1 MQVMTMANWNDDF
14 YDVYAGSLLGTQKAV
29 AFFYFAL
36 LILLGNWML
45 LNLFVAIL
53 LQEFFMM
60 KEQVCVCVC
69 VCVPCVYFV
78 CIYRSRA
85 SDSQSALC
93 THCRVRPKP

>member
-1 MQVMTMANWNDDF
+1 MANWNDDF
-14 YDVYAGSLLGTQKAV
+14 YDVYASSVLGTQKAV
-29 AFFYFAL
+29 AFIYFAL

-69 VCVPCVYFV
+69 VCAICIF
-78 CIYRSRA
+78 CMHIYRSQA
-85 SDSQSALC
+85 SDSQRVLC
-93 THCRVRPKP
+93 TH

>member
-1 MQVMTMANWNDDF
+1 
-14 YDVYAGSLLGTQKAV
+14 
-29 AFFYFAL
+29 

>member
-69 VCVPCVYFV
+69 VPCVYFV

>member
-14 YDVYAGSLLGTQKAV
+14 YDVYASSVLGTQKAV
-29 AFFYFAL
+29 AFLYFAL

-60 KEQVCVCVC
+60 KEQVCVCMC
-69 VCVPCVYFV
+69 VCAV
-78 CIYRSRA
+78 CIFCMHMYWLRA
-85 SDSQSALC
+85 SDSQRALS
-93 THCRVRPKP
+93 TH